1 MMYIAPRTRAED
13 IGMEDMQTA
22 QAWAQESLQHMRM
35 DAAAQRAAR
44 ALFSEDEKTWH
55 PYWTH

>member
-1 MMYIAPRTRAED
+1 MYCTLPHARAED
-13 IGMEDMQTA
+13 IGMEDMQ
-22 QAWAQESLQHMRM
+22 MRM

>member
-1 MMYIAPRTRAED
+1 
-13 IGMEDMQTA
+13 MEDMQ
-22 QAWAQESLQHMRM
+22 MRM